1 LDSERLTDLGKARKL
16 LQKLFEAVVAGNVQ
30 EARRIAEKSLTAGLP
45 ANLATQKLTEAMR
58 EVDRLHEQKEYFLV
72 DVAAS
77 ASAMREAFKIL
88 EPHLEA
94 EPAKAK
100 GKVVLGALKGNV
112 QGLGKDIVAATL
124 KSAGFD
130 VTDLGVNVEP
140 ERFVDAAVQEKAQI
154 IAISVTIDETVPL
167 LKEVVNHLQQRELV
181 GKVKTVIGGRAVS
194 EQTCREYG
202 IDAYAKDAWDCVK
215 KVRNLLIKQSN
226 EQQDF

>member
-1 LDSERLTDLGKARKL
+1 MNETKKL

-30 EARRIAEKSLTAGLP
+30 EAKKIAEKTLTVGLP
-45 ANLATQKLTEAMR
+45 ANLATEKLTEAMR
-58 EVDRLHEQKEYFLV
+58 EVDKLYEQKEYFLV
-72 DVAAS
+72 DVAAA

-94 EPAKAK
+94 EPAKVR
-100 GKVVLGALKGNV
+100 GKVVLGSLKGNV

-140 ERFVDAAVQEKAQI
+140 EKFVDAAIQEKAQI
-154 IAISVTIDETVPL
+154 IAVSVTIDETVPF
-167 LKEVVNHLQQRELV
+167 LKDIINNLQRKGLI
-181 GKVKTVIGGRAVS
+181 GKIRTVIGGRAVS
-194 EQTCREYG
+194 EQTCEEYG

-215 KVRNLLIKQSN
+215 KVRNLLSQRI
-226 EQQDF
+226 E